1 MNNFRKVIVLLT
13 MGLFTASC
21 GNAQSD
27 GKGQTKEY
35 NAKAIIKKI
44 NKGEA
49 LLVANAIIKDDL
61 ILTEI
66 DDVELS
72 TPGQF
77 TANIQG
83 SIYFQSCVF
92 LGAVKSEGFKE
103 VNGRKVPVKSHFAKD
118 VNFIDC
124 DFRKDVDFSESEFE
138 RTVNFNNSIF
148 RGNTEFNNMLCMGKQ
163 NQWWEISADSTF
175 MMCGTIF
182 RGNLNMMDA
191 KFKQGATLQ
200 NLTVE
205 NFQLSNLESE
215 GDFDLSNAK
224 VKGEM
229 LFNYAKCNSEVN
241 LSNGRFDSRFDF
253 IGASVQGKCDM
264 GASLFR
270 GNVKTNDSQFAGG
283 CSTTGAT
290 FSGTFENNNK

>member
-1 MNNFRKVIVLLT
+1 MNNLKKVIVLLT

-27 GKGQTKEY
+27 GKNQTKEY
-35 NAKAIIKKI
+35 AAKTIIKKL

-92 LGAVKSEGFKE
+92 LGSVKSEGFKE

-138 RTVNFNNSIF
+138 RTVNFNNSVF
-148 RGNTEFNNMLCMGKQ
+148 RGNTEFNNMLCMGNKTSGGK
-163 NQWWEISADSTF
+163 SAPTPF
-175 MMCGTIF
+175 
-182 RGNLNMMDA
+182 L
-191 KFKQGATLQ
+191 
-200 NLTVE
+200 
-205 NFQLSNLESE
+205 
-215 GDFDLSNAK
+215 
-224 VKGEM
+224 
-229 LFNYAKCNSEVN
+229 
-241 LSNGRFDSRFDF
+241 
-253 IGASVQGKCDM
+253 
-264 GASLFR
+264 
-270 GNVKTNDSQFAGG
+270 
-283 CSTTGAT
+283 
-290 FSGTFENNNK
+290 